1 MAYLNAG
8 SEFQNPEACHCLKQ
22 IDGRLPAVESN
33 LIRLVVVELP
43 DREVATSDIISDI
56 RASYPNAQVM
66 FTASQAAMAASAG
79 GVGVVAASPSV
90 TDQALMH
97 GLNAMAQRSVV
108 SAVNARGTMH
118 DPGAMQDMEKAR
130 KLPNRRCGQA
140 VSSASGSSGCGSR
153 SRSVEQGD
161 RQRAQPF
168 GINRE
173 GLCCRNLQ
181 GIGCAQQGR
190 SDRHYPQFIDSS
202 TRVWHLIHTPNR
214 AVSSS

>member
-8 SEFQNPEACHCLKQ
+8 SEFQNPKACHCLKQ

-43 DREVATSDIISDI
+43 DREVATSEIISDI

-108 SAVNARGTMH
+108 SAVDARGTMH

-130 KLPNRRCGQA
+130 KLPNGDVAKRFPPRQA
-140 VSSASGSSGCGSR
+140 QVAAGLVRGLSNKGIARELNLSESTVKVYVAAIFKALDVHSRAGAIAIILNSSTL
-153 SRSVEQGD
+153 
-161 RQRAQPF
+161 RQEF
-168 GINRE
+168 GI
-173 GLCCRNLQ
+173 
-181 GIGCAQQGR
+181 
-190 SDRHYPQFIDSS
+190 
-202 TRVWHLIHTPNR
+202 
-214 AVSSS
+214 